1 MTSLPYTPPTAQ
13 PSNSSA
19 PPTNGGESANYA
31 PSVPISLYRELAGE
45 VKEKQV
51 MLESLQQQNRQLLQ
65 QNQQL
70 RGEIE
75 QLARSVVRLQQIVNI
90 PQPSVQ
96 HVAMAAIEP
105 PIHQNYEPTPR
116 VAPPQIATPPRPVDI
131 SSESGPPL
139 TKPEPERPQSPP
151 DLPVEPENLPLV
163 TEQEERPYARPSAP
177 ERASEMNGIG
187 LAIAIFLIAALAGT
201 ASFLIVRPLIQ
212 QGNPK

>member
-19 PPTNGGESANYA
+19 PPIDGASSANYA

-75 QLARSVVRLQQIVNI
+75 QLARSVVRLQQIANI
-90 PQPSVQ
+90 PQPPVQ
-96 HVAMAAIEP
+96 PVAVPAIDP
-105 PIHQNYEPTPR
+105 PIHHNYEPTPR
-116 VAPPQIATPPRPVDI
+116 VAPPPVAAPPRPVDLP
-131 SSESGPPL
+131 SEPAPSL
-139 TKPEPERPQSPP
+139 TKPEPEMAQSPP

-163 TEQEERPYARPSAP
+163 TEQEERPYPRPSAP